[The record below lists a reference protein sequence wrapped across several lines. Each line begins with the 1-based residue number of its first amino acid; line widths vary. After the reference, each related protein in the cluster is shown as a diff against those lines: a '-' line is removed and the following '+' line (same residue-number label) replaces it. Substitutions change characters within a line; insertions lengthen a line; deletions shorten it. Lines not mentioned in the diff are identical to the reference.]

1 MTKLVILSPAERR
14 RFDSPPHFTGDERS
28 VYFSLPSDVVEIL
41 DRLRTPTNKVG
52 FMLQLGYFKSQ
63 SKFFTYDQFRQP
75 DIQYVAQILGCTI
88 DSVYLEQYQKKIPL
102 DHRKKILSLLKWQ
115 SFDVGKQ
122 KALAEHIVQYVQHQ
136 LTAKKIC
143 LQAIDYCWQNKIEVP
158 SYNQLALIITESFN
172 QNETHL
178 VNQVTKFLTNNE
190 DKALFALM
198 TTENGAEEKHFK
210 KPTITL
216 LRHVNQSL
224 QPSDIKENVEVFELV
239 KQHFYQLKNLI
250 EHLPLSDN
258 ATEYFATWVKKARTF
273 QLNSFANRHK
283 AYLYLLAYLKH
294 HYYFRQ
300 DFLMDIFLKSVLAS
314 LNAAKKQLS
323 AKEKATRS
331 ERNKAIK
338 KLSRSNKNSRLVIEA
353 ITEIVQSPML
363 SEKQKLTEIESKLT
377 DYHQQ
382 QDEQA
387 RQQMLLLENDLE
399 KIGEDQELFNALES
413 LSVKLN

>member
-1 MTKLVILSPAERR
+1 
-14 RFDSPPHFTGDERS
+14 
-28 VYFSLPSDVVEIL
+28 
-41 DRLRTPTNKVG
+41 
-52 FMLQLGYFKSQ
+52 
-63 SKFFTYDQFRQP
+63 
-75 DIQYVAQILGCTI
+75 
-88 DSVYLEQYQKKIPL
+88 
-102 DHRKKILSLLKWQ
+102 
-115 SFDVGKQ
+115 
-122 KALAEHIVQYVQHQ
+122 
-136 LTAKKIC
+136 
-143 LQAIDYCWQNKIEVP
+143 
-158 SYNQLALIITESFN
+158 
-172 QNETHL
+172 
-178 VNQVTKFLTNNE
+178 
-190 DKALFALM
+190 M
-198 TTENGAEEKHFK
+198 TTENGAEEKHLK

-224 QPSDIKENVEVFELV
+224 RPSDIKENVEVFELV

-273 QLNSFANRHK
+273 QLNSFVNRHK

-363 SEKQKLTEIESKLT
+363 SEKQKLTEIELKLA

-382 QDEQA
+382 QDEQE
-387 RQQMLLLENDLE
+387 RQQMLLLENNLE

-413 LSVKLN
+413 LSLKLQR